1 MDLNYHTFTCMEHP
15 VSKANLE
22 VYKLGSASNDSHV
35 LRHNAHF
42 VTHVK
47 NKQKTF
53 GCLLFFLELQFEAIP
68 LLFFKSFKKPSHL
81 SHKPM
86 SVCCSRA

>member
-47 NKQKTF
+47 KQTKNIW
-53 GCLLFFLELQFEAIP
+53 LFIVFFRVAI
-68 LLFFKSFKKPSHL
+68 
-81 SHKPM
+81 
-86 SVCCSRA
+86 